1 MEEKLLTGGVGV
13 KETEVKTSAEMG
25 RRDARKIK
33 VRITICAGCGGRQ
46 TTLYKVKGPQGQD
59 LFVCKACMLNRQ
71 PVLVDAFR
79 GSSRRDRRR
88 WAREQKKNAGGGAGG
103 GIS

>member
-1 MEEKLLTGGVGV
+1 MKDN
-13 KETEVKTSAEMG
+13 EVKTSAEMG
-25 RRDARKIK
+25 RKDARKIK

-59 LFVCKACMLNRQ
+59 LFVCKACMLARQ

-88 WAREQKKNAGGGAGG
+88 WEREQKKKAGGGAGEKK
-103 GIS
+103 